1 MPVTKIV
8 SRLSSTRDLRAEIVA
23 LATKLVGNREKA
35 RLILQ
40 EPGISRATIDTEWQL
55 LQPILNQDVA
65 ERLQIEIAVAPKRF
79 EIETAIVLIDKPNW
93 RFEVLRQL
101 LCAAFDGTGPG
112 TAQQLC
118 DRIGASQT
126 PIRSAVHELTLAGL
140 VHAQRR
146 GGFIVKAQE
155 LTPESL
161 GKAAAL
167 PQTLRFRFERGAI
180 IKSPVQL
187 LARLSQLIGD
197 IPSNDL
203 VPNDW
208 ITYSLSGTPVAQHD
222 QPAFDLIGVPRLDM
236 VVRVPRKAKS
246 YDADL
251 IRMLDDGLEPE
262 SAVTAHTPV
271 VLTLVRADTVD
282 VRRTG
287 LGVATA
293 HPADVYLSLHDL
305 GMREQAFAY
314 AEAMLP

>member
-40 EPGISRATIDTEWQL
+40 EPVISRATIDAEWQL
-55 LQPILNQDVA
+55 LQPILNQDVV
-65 ERLQIEIAVAPKRF
+65 ERLKIETPDAPKRF
-79 EIETAIVLIDKPNW
+79 KIETAIVLVDKSNW
-93 RFEVLRQL
+93 RFEVVRQL
-101 LCAAFDGTGPG
+101 LCAACDGAGPRPPHPR
-112 TAQQLC
+112 C

-126 PIRSAVHELTLAGL
+126 PIRSALRELTLAGL

-146 GGFIVKAQE
+146 GGFMVKAQE

-161 GKAAAL
+161 GKAGAL

-180 IKSPVQL
+180 IKSPAQL
-187 LARLSQLIGD
+187 LTRLSQPIGD

-208 ITYSLSGTPVAQHD
+208 ITCSLSGTPVAQHD
-222 QPAFDLIGVPRLDM
+222 QSAFDLLGVPRLDL
-236 VVRVPRKAKS
+236 VVRVPRKAKA

-251 IRMLDDGLEPE
+251 IRMLDDGLELEP
-262 SAVTAHTPV
+262 SVTAHTPV
-271 VLTLVRADTVD
+271 VMTLVRADTVD

-293 HPADVYLSLHDL
+293 HPADVYLSLHDM
-305 GMREQAFAY
+305 GMRAQAFAY